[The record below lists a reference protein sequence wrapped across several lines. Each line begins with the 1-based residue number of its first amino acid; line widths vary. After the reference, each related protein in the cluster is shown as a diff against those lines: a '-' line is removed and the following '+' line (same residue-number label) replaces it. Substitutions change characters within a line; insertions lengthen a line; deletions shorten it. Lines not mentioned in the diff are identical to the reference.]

1 MKTVTA
7 IITVYKRVDNLENQ
21 IKSLLAQTHKID
33 KFIINVNLTERK
45 REYTYI
51 INKLIPDALIVEHS
65 QNL

>member
-7 IITVYKRVDNLENQ
+7 IITIYKRVDNLENQ